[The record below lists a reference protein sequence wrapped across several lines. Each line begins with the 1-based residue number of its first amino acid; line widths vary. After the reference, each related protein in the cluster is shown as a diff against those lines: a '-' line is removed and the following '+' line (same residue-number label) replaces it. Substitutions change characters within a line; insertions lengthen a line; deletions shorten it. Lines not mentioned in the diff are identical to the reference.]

1 MDKDKKEEV
10 LKIAKFTS
18 VELLESARPLH
29 GILDTCKSIC
39 KMAGISDENSW
50 IDLEINGYAVK
61 YKNRDDLCLH
71 LPSYRKTGWKFY
83 DLYGNLIPLHPVAE
97 ALFGQSTIYHPIKE
111 LESGKPIV
119 VEAKFLEKF
128 NNFRSKFGL
137 DEISKVSIHEGRI
150 PPEELRH
157 VLDGVKNR
165 IQELLDIIISLLE
178 IQ

>member
-1 MDKDKKEEV
+1 MDKNNKEQV

-29 GILDTCKSIC
+29 NILETCKSIC

-61 YKNRDDLCLH
+61 YKNRDDLCQN
-71 LPSYRKTGWKFY
+71 LPAYRKTGWKFY
-83 DLYGNLIPLHPVAE
+83 DLYGNLIPIHPAAE
-97 ALFGQSTIYHPIKE
+97 SLFGQSTIYHPIKE
-111 LESGKPIV
+111 LEGGKPIV
-119 VEAKFLEKF
+119 VEAKYLEKF

-150 PPEELRH
+150 PSEEIQH
-157 VLDGVKNR
+157 VLEGVKNR
-165 IQELLDIIISLLE
+165 IQELLDVVITLLE